1 MTLCGNIYKNDSRKT
16 VPDGDNWKLN
26 NLGDDNH
33 RYLNIVTVKVKLI
46 MTVGIKLMQLTM
58 TAVCYSPVAEDYRC
72 VYQSYVAEDTVSDG
86 II

>member
-33 RYLNIVTVKVKLI
+33 RYLNIVTVNVKLI
-46 MTVGIKLMQLTM
+46 MTVGIKLM
-58 TAVCYSPVAEDYRC
+58 
-72 VYQSYVAEDTVSDG
+72 
-86 II
+86 